1 MINLRL
7 IKIADKTQCIIY
19 LFFDFIS
26 KERYILTINFLVQD
40 KSKMMHTNNSC
51 KEGSLYLYH
60 YQLTCNE
67 SILFVKIWLGNLDQE
82 HIVSLLYLQ

>member
-7 IKIADKTQCIIY
+7 IKIADKTQCINY

-40 KSKMMHTNNSC
+40 KSKLMHTNNSC
-51 KEGSLYLYH
+51 KEGSLY
-60 YQLTCNE
+60 QLTCNE
-67 SILFVKIWLGNLDQE
+67 SILLVKIWPGNLDQE